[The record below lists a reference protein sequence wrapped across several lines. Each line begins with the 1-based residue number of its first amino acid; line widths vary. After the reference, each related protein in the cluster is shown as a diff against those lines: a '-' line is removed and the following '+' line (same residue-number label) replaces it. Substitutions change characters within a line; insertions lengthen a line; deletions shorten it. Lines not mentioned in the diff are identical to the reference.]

1 MEQPKLTEEQEAR
14 LAADRHLVE
23 NSNQQVYQ
31 LYVKVMLAL
40 APGVLLGSS
49 ATSIPERS
57 NYTLLLISWAFM
69 AITLILILVEMY
81 YSMKESGRYA
91 DELYRYNEDT
101 STPVPILPDN
111 ETIDNLILASLI
123 TFILGI
129 IFLLLS
135 LAIPH
140 LSPCQNLP

>member
-1 MEQPKLTEEQEAR
+1 MEQPELTEEQKER

-23 NSNQQVYQ
+23 NTNQQVYQ
-31 LYVKVMLAL
+31 LYVKVMLTL

-69 AITLILILVEMY
+69 AATLIIILGEMV

-91 DELYRYNEDT
+91 DELAEY
-101 STPVPILPDN
+101 STNTATTPTQPDN
-111 ETIDNLILASLI
+111 KTIETLILASLI

-129 IFLLLS
+129 LLLLLS

>member
-1 MEQPKLTEEQEAR
+1 MEQPELTEEQKAQ

-23 NSNQQVYQ
+23 NTNQQVYQ
-31 LYVKVMLAL
+31 LYVKVMLTL
-40 APGVLLGSS
+40 ASGVLLGSS

-69 AITLILILVEMY
+69 AATLIIILSEMV

-91 DELYRYNEDT
+91 DKLAEY
-101 STPVPILPDN
+101 STNAATIPTPPDN
-111 ETIDNLILASLI
+111 KTIETLILASLI

-129 IFLLLS
+129 ILLLLS

>member
-1 MEQPKLTEEQEAR
+1 MEQPELTEEQKAR

-23 NSNQQVYQ
+23 NTNQQVYQ
-31 LYVKVMLAL
+31 LYVKVMLTL
-40 APGVLLGSS
+40 ASGVLLGSS

-69 AITLILILVEMY
+69 AATLIIILGEMV

-91 DELYRYNEDT
+91 DELYNYK
-101 STPVPILPDN
+101 SGVTPEPTLPDN
-111 ETIDNLILASLI
+111 KTIDNLILASLI

-129 IFLLLS
+129 ILLLLS

>member
-1 MEQPKLTEEQEAR
+1 MEQPELTEEQKAR

-23 NSNQQVYQ
+23 NTNQQVYQ
-31 LYVKVMLAL
+31 LYVKVMLTL
-40 APGVLLGSS
+40 ASGVLLGSS
-49 ATSIPERS
+49 ATRIPERS

-69 AITLILILVEMY
+69 AATLIIILGEMV

-91 DELYRYNEDT
+91 NKLAEY
-101 STPVPILPDN
+101 STNTATTPTQPDN
-111 ETIDNLILASLI
+111 KTIETLILASLI

-129 IFLLLS
+129 LLLLLS

-140 LSPCQNLP
+140 FSPCQNLP

>member
-1 MEQPKLTEEQEAR
+1 MEQPELTEEQKAQ

-23 NSNQQVYQ
+23 NTTQQVYQ
-31 LYVKVMLAL
+31 LYVKVMLTL
-40 APGVLLGSS
+40 ASGALLGSS
-49 ATSIPERS
+49 VTSIPERA

-69 AITLILILVEMY
+69 AATLIILLSEML

-91 DELYRYNEDT
+91 DELVEYGIHPT
-101 STPVPILPDN
+101 TAPTPPDN
-111 ETIDNLILASLI
+111 KTIEHLLQSALI
-123 TFILGI
+123 TQTLGL

>member
-1 MEQPKLTEEQEAR
+1 MEQPELTEEEKAR

-23 NSNQQVYQ
+23 NANQQVYQ
-31 LYVKVMLAL
+31 LYVKVMLTL
-40 APGVLLGSS
+40 ASGVLLGSS

-69 AITLILILVEMY
+69 AATLIIILGEMV

-91 DELYRYNEDT
+91 DKLAEY
-101 STPVPILPDN
+101 STNAATNPTPPDN
-111 ETIDNLILASLI
+111 KTIETLILASLI

-129 IFLLLS
+129 LLLLLS
-135 LAIPH
+135 LSIPH